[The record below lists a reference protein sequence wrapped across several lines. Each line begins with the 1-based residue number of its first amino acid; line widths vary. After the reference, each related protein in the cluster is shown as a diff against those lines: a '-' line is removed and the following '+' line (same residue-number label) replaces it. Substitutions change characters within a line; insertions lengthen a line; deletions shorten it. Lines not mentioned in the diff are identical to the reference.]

1 MKALGILAGPRKG
14 RATDRMID
22 AVLDGLRTNGA
33 EVEKISLY
41 DYDIKP
47 CTGCCACEKLGKC
60 VINDDQNKILEKMDK
75 VDVVV
80 FGSPAYW
87 GNVTSEAKKF
97 MDRAGGFFEM
107 TATGPKRTKD
117 KPCKAVLVS
126 ACGAP
131 WPFTHLMGIIPGVMG
146 AMKVFFGRMKVR
158 VYTVYAAGMMDTH
171 KSNPTPKQIKK
182 AYGIGKSIK
191 Q

>member
-22 AVLDGLRTNGA
+22 AVLDGLKANGA
-33 EVEKISLY
+33 EVEKLSLY

-47 CTGCCACEKLGKC
+47 CTGCCACEKGKAC
-60 VINDDQNKILEKMDK
+60 VIKDDQHMILEKMDK
-75 VDVVV
+75 ADVVV

-87 GNVTSEAKKF
+87 SNVTSEAKKF
-97 MDRAGGFFEM
+97 MDRAAWFFEM

-117 KPCKAVLVS
+117 RPSKAVLVS

-131 WPFTHLMGIIPGVMG
+131 WPFTHIMGIIPGVMG

-158 VYTVYAAGMMDTH
+158 IYTVYAGGMMDPY
-171 KSNPTPKQIKK
+171 KSNPTPRQIRR
-182 AYGIGKSIK
+182 AYKIGKSL
-191 Q
+191 